1 MYKFL
6 GIVENYNR
14 FISLKLVLLAI
25 LCSHFSFANGFDF
38 NLTVTVTDE
47 TCLGNGSLQMSVS
60 GTATGSTI
68 SYELFL
74 LPDTTN
80 PIAQTTT
87 NSFNNLPAGDYR
99 VEATETLNGNE
110 TVEFQDVSL
119 QDLTEE
125 LDFTLSQST
134 IVDCDATG
142 IITVTAT
149 SGNPVSYE
157 IVSGPVTVSPQ
168 PSNSFSNLPPG
179 TYVIRVYDDCNN
191 AITKTYTLILQ
202 SNNITVSEA
211 TLPVIYDSCD
221 SATLMVNV
229 GSASENPIVYPLT
242 ITFTIYPPDGSPAVT
257 HTLTVTAEEAL
268 GFTAEQLV
276 DLYNDQPFEVEVTV
290 TDECGNVFTVTNE
303 VDPNPEITVT
313 PLDGDCGLYFQ
324 ISYTG
329 YSPPYSITF
338 TDAPADF
345 DPVDFNE
352 DFPGPFTASFTSF
365 GEQENVVPEGLYDI
379 EIVDSCGR
387 TATHSFTIEEEPLEP
402 ILSAFNNG
410 CDLTT
415 GRISI
420 TLPESRVI
428 VSASIEAA
436 PTAYQEPLPVDV
448 SQFIDED
455 NLTLDNMPVGD
466 YIIHLIDECGDEYFI
481 EINIPET
488 ELLPLFPVMRP
499 DCDAA
504 SGSLSVFSPNG
515 QLEIVLVTAAPPSY
529 SENLPVD
536 VSSSINS
543 NGGLYLFD
551 LPVGNYVFETTDVCG
566 NLMDLPVEILDY
578 QPTPYAF
585 SLTRNCGSFDI
596 LVVDTDQTV
605 TTKSFWFQK
614 FFPSTNSWGHPY
626 TGEIYTEGSLPNTTN
641 SIQLQNEVTL
651 FNIFL
656 TGEFRVLKAFQ
667 SYNDLNNYCFDI
679 LEEFTIS
686 SSLIIS
692 GIYDLNCQ
700 GGSSNDIVLDVVGVE
715 PFHFTIQSPM
725 FLDNGSSNI
734 FSNLP
739 EGIYEIRVED
749 PCGNIENILVNTENL
764 LPLARA
770 NTPDDM
776 LVCKDNGSNIEV
788 FDLSAQT
795 IQILGSQNPND
806 YLVTYH
812 ETLAD
817 ANSGNNPL
825 NVNHTNT
832 SNPQIIYARVE
843 HETLNL
849 CYATTSFSLFVGNY
863 PAPQPTEIVS
873 ICEGG
878 SVTLTADSGYNYE
891 WSNGATSQSIVV
903 HEAGTY
909 SVTLMNSFGAFS
921 CDATQEFTVV
931 ISDVA
936 TIESITTTDWT
947 VSNNTITVTASGIG
961 DYVYS
966 INNINFQES
975 STFTGLTT
983 GIYTV
988 YVMDLNG
995 CGTVSQ
1001 DVALLNYPAFFT
1013 PNGDGFNDT
1022 WQIKHA
1028 NLEPDLKVNIFD
1040 RYGKLLTNLNGYDI
1054 GWDGTYNGYKLP
1066 TSDYWFVV
1074 TRANGVIHKGHF
1086 TLKR

>member
-1 MYKFL
+1 
-6 GIVENYNR
+6 
-14 FISLKLVLLAI
+14 
-25 LCSHFSFANGFDF
+25 
-38 NLTVTVTDE
+38 
-47 TCLGNGSLQMSVS
+47 
-60 GTATGSTI
+60 
-68 SYELFL
+68 
-74 LPDTTN
+74 
-80 PIAQTTT
+80 
-87 NSFNNLPAGDYR
+87 
-99 VEATETLNGNE
+99 
-110 TVEFQDVSL
+110 
-119 QDLTEE
+119 
-125 LDFTLSQST
+125 
-134 IVDCDATG
+134 
-142 IITVTAT
+142 
-149 SGNPVSYE
+149 
-157 IVSGPVTVSPQ
+157 
-168 PSNSFSNLPPG
+168 
-179 TYVIRVYDDCNN
+179 
-191 AITKTYTLILQ
+191 
-202 SNNITVSEA
+202 
-211 TLPVIYDSCD
+211 
-221 SATLMVNV
+221 
-229 GSASENPIVYPLT
+229 
-242 ITFTIYPPDGSPAVT
+242 
-257 HTLTVTAEEAL
+257 
-268 GFTAEQLV
+268 
-276 DLYNDQPFEVEVTV
+276 
-290 TDECGNVFTVTNE
+290 
-303 VDPNPEITVT
+303 
-313 PLDGDCGLYFQ
+313 
-324 ISYTG
+324 
-329 YSPPYSITF
+329 
-338 TDAPADF
+338 
-345 DPVDFNE
+345 
-352 DFPGPFTASFTSF
+352 
-365 GEQENVVPEGLYDI
+365 
-379 EIVDSCGR
+379 
-387 TATHSFTIEEEPLEP
+387 
-402 ILSAFNNG
+402 
-410 CDLTT
+410 
-415 GRISI
+415 
-420 TLPESRVI
+420 
-428 VSASIEAA
+428 
-436 PTAYQEPLPVDV
+436 
-448 SQFIDED
+448 
-455 NLTLDNMPVGD
+455 
-466 YIIHLIDECGDEYFI
+466 
-481 EINIPET
+481 
-488 ELLPLFPVMRP
+488 
-499 DCDAA
+499 
-504 SGSLSVFSPNG
+504 
-515 QLEIVLVTAAPPSY
+515 
-529 SENLPVD
+529 
-536 VSSSINS
+536 
-543 NGGLYLFD
+543 
-551 LPVGNYVFETTDVCG
+551 
-566 NLMDLPVEILDY
+566 
-578 QPTPYAF
+578 
-585 SLTRNCGSFDI
+585 
-596 LVVDTDQTV
+596 
-605 TTKSFWFQK
+605 
-614 FFPSTNSWGHPY
+614 
-626 TGEIYTEGSLPNTTN
+626 
-641 SIQLQNEVTL
+641 
-651 FNIFL
+651 
-656 TGEFRVLKAFQ
+656 
-667 SYNDLNNYCFDI
+667 
-679 LEEFTIS
+679 
-686 SSLIIS
+686 
-692 GIYDLNCQ
+692 
-700 GGSSNDIVLDVVGVE
+700 
-715 PFHFTIQSPM
+715 M

-739 EGIYEIRVED
+739 EGVYEIRVED

-776 LVCKDNGSNIEV
+776 LVCKDNGSNIDV
-788 FDLSAQT
+788 FDLSEQT
-795 IQILGSQNPND
+795 SQILGSQNPND